1 MSCALRGSLN
11 KKCMAVRYITKAIAM
26 EMSAEMFLESMFLV
40 LKHLKGRKSEG
51 FPEKQDEK

>member
-1 MSCALRGSLN
+1 
-11 KKCMAVRYITKAIAM
+11 MAVRYITKAIAM